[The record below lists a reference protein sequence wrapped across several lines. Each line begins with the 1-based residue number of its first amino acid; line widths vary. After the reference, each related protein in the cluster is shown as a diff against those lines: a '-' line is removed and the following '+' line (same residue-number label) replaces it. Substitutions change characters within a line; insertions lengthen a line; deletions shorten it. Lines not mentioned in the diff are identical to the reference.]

1 MFYIKEMKNYKL
13 NYNIKMYQNILI
25 FKIHNI
31 NYLNFFN
38 DYSSIIDLFQ
48 TFKFCIKLTFIFI
61 LNFPQIISCT
71 IKNTRNQQLR
81 VFYYLGLINK

>member
-1 MFYIKEMKNYKL
+1 MKNYNL

-38 DYSSIIDLFQ
+38 DYSLIIDLFQ
-48 TFKFCIKLTFIFI
+48 TFKFCIKLTFNFNFEFFI
-61 LNFPQIISCT
+61 DNPMH
-71 IKNTRNQQLR
+71 
-81 VFYYLGLINK
+81 NKKYP